1 MQTEDMI
8 ALDEFCNSHNLEISF
23 IKSLEEEGLIEIII
37 INQTLCVPA
46 GELPRLEQIVRFHS
60 ELNINL
66 EGIDAINHLLQRIE
80 NMQHDIVSL
89 RNRLSFY
96 EEENN

>member
-8 ALDEFCNSHNLEISF
+8 ALDEFCSSHNLEISF
-23 IKSLEEEGLIEIII
+23 IQSLEEQGLAEIII
-37 INQTLCVPA
+37 INQTLFVPA
-46 GELPRLEQIVRFHS
+46 GELPRLEQIVRFYR

-66 EGIDAINHLLQRIE
+66 EGIDAIHHLLQRIE
-80 NMQHDIVSL
+80 DMQHEIISL

-96 EEENN
+96 EEENQ